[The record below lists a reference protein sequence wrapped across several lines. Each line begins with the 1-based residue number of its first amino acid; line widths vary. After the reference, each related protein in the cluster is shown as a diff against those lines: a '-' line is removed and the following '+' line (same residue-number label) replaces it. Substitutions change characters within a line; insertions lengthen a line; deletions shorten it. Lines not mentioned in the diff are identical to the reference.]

1 MLRAVFPLL
10 PHSISI
16 LSLII
21 LLVPV
26 PPIYLVHPPLL
37 HGLVGMRA
45 WNKGA
50 PPPRVPGNADSLRF
64 ATLCVRRGVL
74 AGFSPEMHLTSVSN
88 AFTK

>member
-26 PPIYLVHPPLL
+26 LPIYLVQPPGSL

-50 PPPRVPGNADSLRF
+50 PAAAPRVPGNADSLRF
-64 ATLCVRRGVL
+64 ATLCVCA
-74 AGFSPEMHLTSVSN
+74 AGCSSGI
-88 AFTK
+88 